1 LFNKAFEKFQKALN
15 IKPDYANSLNNYGS
29 ALSDLGSLKNDEALF
44 NKAFEKFQKALEILP
59 DNVDTL
65 NTYGSAL
72 VNLAQLKNNE
82 SLFNKAFEQFQMA
95 LKIQPND
102 TYNLACYYAIRNQLD
117 LVKVN
122 LLHSEKHNT
131 LPTVEHLS
139 EDKDLDKVRNE
150 QWFIELLERL
160 KTKEEANKVT

>member
-1 LFNKAFEKFQKALN
+1 
-15 IKPDYANSLNNYGS
+15 
-29 ALSDLGSLKNDEALF
+29 
-44 NKAFEKFQKALEILP
+44 LP

-139 EDKDLDKVRNE
+139 EDKDLDNVHNK
-150 QWFIELLERL
+150 QWYIELLKRL
-160 KTKEEANKVT
+160 KAKEQESKVA